1 MDDRTE
7 VTEQTGRE
15 RRRAGRGRLGVFT
28 DLLYSILRL
37 IARHIRGFW
46 GALAAF
52 LTVGFLVGLTALL
65 VFAGFAYIVLGGVTQ
80 TFDERALR
88 WFELH
93 RSPFLDLVMLEITVL
108 GDGIVLFMIVAV
120 ASAFLW
126 LTRHRWSVS
135 LLAIG
140 YVGGWILNK
149 VLKDWF
155 DRPRPSVVEGVDIVH
170 SLSFP
175 SGHAM
180 TSMIAYGAVAYL
192 VARLEPKPAMR
203 RFTWGLAALM
213 ILAIGTSRM
222 YLGVHYPSD
231 VLGGYLAGLAWLIFV
246 ASGVTA
252 VRFFEPRR
260 PAVTVEEKDL
270 HAEEERAVGVRE

>member
-1 MDDRTE
+1 MTRPIGTDR
-7 VTEQTGRE
+7 RRSE
-15 RRRAGRGRLGVFT
+15 RRRLRVFA
-28 DLLYSILRL
+28 DLIYSILRF

-46 GALAAF
+46 GAIAAF
-52 LTVGFLVGLTALL
+52 LTVGFLVGLSAVLLFAL
-65 VFAGFAYIVLGGVTQ
+65 FAWIVLGGATQ
-80 TFDERALR
+80 AADERVLQ
-88 WFELH
+88 WFEAN
-93 RSPFLDLVMLEITVL
+93 RTPGVDTIMLEITTL

-120 ASAFLW
+120 ASVFLW
-126 LTRHRWSVS
+126 LTRHRWSVY
-135 LLAIG
+135 LLLIG
-140 YVGGWILNK
+140 YVGGWILNR
-149 VLKDWF
+149 VLKDAF
-155 DRPRPSVVEGVDIVH
+155 ERPRPAVVEGIDIVH

-180 TSMIAYGAVAYL
+180 TSVIAYGAVAYL
-192 VARLEPKPAMR
+192 VARLAPKPTLR
-203 RFTWGLAALM
+203 RFTWGLAILI

-231 VLGGYLAGLAWLIFV
+231 VLGGYLAGLAWLAFV

-260 PAVTVEEKDL
+260 PEVVVEEKDL